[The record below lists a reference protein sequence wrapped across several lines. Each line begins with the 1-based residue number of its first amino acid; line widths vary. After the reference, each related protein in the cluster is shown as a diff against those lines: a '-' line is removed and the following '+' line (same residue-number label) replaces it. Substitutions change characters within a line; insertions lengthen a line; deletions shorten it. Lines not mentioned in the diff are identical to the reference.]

1 MFLILCIIAVT
12 ENEKMNEKLAY
23 WSVPKEFV
31 IVQCGDCKYKEQC
44 LQEVNLL
51 VNKSIRGFSI
61 NYCSFGERK
70 EE

>member
-44 LQEVNLL
+44 
-51 VNKSIRGFSI
+51 
-61 NYCSFGERK
+61 
-70 EE
+70 